1 MNYLK
6 LDFNLFNYQTIMKRI
21 IFIAAIVLLAGCKKS
36 FELYPPDKLAPAN
49 AFKTEKDLQL
59 YANSFYNALPTGNDI
74 VRSDGTSD
82 FLAGSTVPAYIA
94 GSYNAV
100 QAPAS
105 TWTFSSLRN
114 INYFLE
120 HFGQAS
126 IPDEA
131 KNHFEG
137 LARFFRAW
145 FYFDKVKQFGD
156 VPWYDKTMDVSD
168 PEIYKPRD
176 PRDFV
181 MKKILADL
189 DFAAANIR
197 PSKDASSSQ
206 VNKWIAL
213 AFKSRVCLYEGTF
226 RKYHIEYNL
235 PDASFWLE
243 QSADAASKVMVGN
256 QYQINKEASLNMSY
270 RNLFINEQPKTN
282 EVMLAAV
289 NSLTLRV
296 LNDANWYWTSATY
309 GRRLSFTKSFINTF
323 LKADGSRFTDQAGYN
338 TIPFW
343 NEVKGR
349 DLRLQQ
355 TIRMGDYKREGA
367 AAPPDFTYT
376 YTGYMPYKFTL
387 DAKTTD
393 GKAENSNS
401 LPIMRYAEVLLN
413 FAEAKAELGT
423 FNITDWNATIKVLRE
438 RAGIT
443 NIAMPLIADNY
454 LKTNY
459 FPNLSDANL
468 LEIRR
473 ERGIELAMEG
483 FRYDDLMRWKL
494 GSLLLKPYDG
504 LYVPALNTL
513 YDLNEDG
520 VSDVSFV
527 KTAPANPVK
536 GVVYFVVNGTQHYL
550 TNDTFG
556 VIIVQNNLK
565 RVFEDYM
572 YLQPIPYDQIVL
584 NPKLIQ
590 NPIWETK

>member
-1 MNYLK
+1 
-6 LDFNLFNYQTIMKRI
+6 MKRI
-21 IFIAAIVLLAGCKKS
+21 IFIAAICLLASCKKS
-36 FELYPPDKLAPAN
+36 FDLYPTDKLSPAN

-74 VRSDGTSD
+74 VRADGTSD
-82 FLAGSTVPAYIA
+82 FLVGSTVPAYIA

-105 TWTFSSLRN
+105 SWNFSSLRN

-120 HFGQAS
+120 NFKQAG

-168 PEIYKPRD
+168 PDIYKPRD
-176 PRDFV
+176 SRDFV
-181 MKKILADL
+181 MKRVLADL

-197 PSKDASSSQ
+197 GTKDATSSQ
-206 VNKWIAL
+206 INKWIAL

-226 RKYHIEYNL
+226 RKYHTEYSFT
-235 PDASFWLE
+235 DAGFWLE
-243 QSADAASKVMVGN
+243 QSADAASKVMTGN

-270 RNLFINEQPKTN
+270 RNLFINEQPKVN

-309 GRRLSFTKSFINTF
+309 GRRLSFTKSFINTY
-323 LKADGSRFTDQAGYN
+323 LKTDGTRFTDQANYN
-338 TIPFW
+338 QVPFW

-367 AAPPDFTYT
+367 ATPPDFTFT

-387 DAKTTD
+387 DSKATD

-401 LPIMRYAEVLLN
+401 LPIIRYAEVLLN
-413 FAEAKAELGT
+413 YAEARAELGLFT
-423 FNITDWNATIKVLRE
+423 VADWNTTIKVLRE

-443 NIAMPLIADNY
+443 NTAMPVTADSY

-459 FPNLSDANL
+459 FPAIADANL

-473 ERGIELAMEG
+473 ERGIELSMEG

-494 GSLLLKPYDG
+494 GGLLLKPYDG
-504 LYVPALNTL
+504 LYVPAMNTL
-513 YDLNEDG
+513 CDLNEDG
-520 VSDVSFV
+520 VNDVSFV
-527 KTAPANPVK
+527 KATPANPVK

-550 TNDTFG
+550 SNDTFG
-556 VIIVQNNLK
+556 VMIVQNNLK

-572 YLQPIPYDQIVL
+572 YLQPIPHDQIVL

-590 NPIWETK
+590 NPEWANK

>member
-1 MNYLK
+1 MNPII
-6 LDFNLFNYQTIMKRI
+6 NLLNDKMNMKK
-21 IFIAAIVLLAGCKKS
+21 IFFIVAILFCTGCKKS
-36 FELYPPDKLAPAN
+36 FDLYPPDKLSPTN

-59 YANSFYNALPTGNDI
+59 YANSFYNALPTGNEI
-74 VRSDGTSD
+74 VRADGTSD
-82 FLAGSTVPAYIA
+82 FLAGSTVPGYIA
-94 GSYNAV
+94 GNYNSV
-100 QAPAS
+100 QAPAASWNFS
-105 TWTFSSLRN
+105 TLRN

-120 HFGQAS
+120 HFKQANIS
-126 IPDEA
+126 DEA

-156 VPWYDKTMDVSD
+156 VPWYDKTMDVTD
-168 PEIYKPRD
+168 PDIYKPRD
-176 PRDFV
+176 KRDVV
-181 MKKILADL
+181 MKKILEDL
-189 DFAAANIR
+189 DFATLNIR
-197 PSKDASSSQ
+197 TAKDPSASQ
-206 VNKWIAL
+206 INRWIAL

-226 RKYHIEYNL
+226 RKYHTEYAFS
-235 PDASFWLE
+235 DASFWLE
-243 QSADAASKVMVGN
+243 ESVNAASKVITGN
-256 QYQINKEASLNMSY
+256 QYQINKESNLASSY
-270 RNLFINEQPKTN
+270 RNLFINEQPKIN

-309 GRRLSFTKSFINTF
+309 GRRLSFTKSFINTY
-323 LKADGSRFTDQAGYN
+323 LKIDGSRFTDQNGYN
-338 TIPFW
+338 ELPFW
-343 NEVKGR
+343 TEIKSR

-367 AAPPDFTYT
+367 AAPPDFTYS

-387 DAKTTD
+387 DAKITD
-393 GKAENSNS
+393 GKAENNNS
-401 LPIMRYAEVLLN
+401 LPIIRYAEVLLN

-423 FNITDWNATIKVLRE
+423 FTNADWNLTIKILRE

-443 NIAMPLIADNY
+443 NVTMPVIADSY

-459 FPNLSDANL
+459 YPGISEASL

-483 FRYDDLMRWKL
+483 FRYDDLMRWKA
-494 GSLLLKPYDG
+494 GHLLLKPYDG
-504 LYVPALNTL
+504 LYVPALNTP

-520 VSDVSFV
+520 VNDVAFV
-527 KTAPANPVK
+527 KSVPSNPLR

-550 TNDTFG
+550 SNDTFG
-556 VIIVQNNLK
+556 VMIVQNNLK

-584 NPKLIQ
+584 NPKLKQ
-590 NPIWETK
+590 NPNWENK